1 MFLVDI
7 QWTPVDTFS
16 LAIGPFTNPK
26 AGRFNAYLE
35 RFRLRLRLSARL
47 RYPIS
52 AYLPNIE
59 SDPTEARPIDGG
71 EQKHAGDSD
80 VVRDCRAHH

>member
-7 QWTPVDTFS
+7 QWTPVDAFS

-35 RFRLRLRLSARL
+35 RLRLRLSAR
-47 RYPIS
+47 PIS

-80 VVRDCRAHH
+80 VVRDCCAHH

>member
-7 QWTPVDTFS
+7 QWTPVDTFP

-35 RFRLRLRLSARL
+35 RFRLRLSARL

-59 SDPTEARPIDGG
+59 SDPTEARPIDG
-71 EQKHAGDSD
+71 ENRSNAGDSD
-80 VVRDCRAHH
+80 VIRDCCAHH